1 MQASLCVFCRAAP
14 KTKMTNPIDPL
25 REKARRLRI
34 HSLRMTSAAG
44 SGHPTSCLSAA
55 ELMAATFFHAMRFDP
70 ADPNALAGDRFVL
83 SKGHAAPILY
93 AALAEAGVF
102 PLSRLSTL
110 RQISSELEGHPTP
123 LIPGVDAATGS
134 LGQGLS
140 VGAGLALGARLQNS
154 PARIYV
160 LVGDGE
166 MAEGNVWEAAAFAA
180 ARGLDNLVAMADV
193 NALGQSGR
201 TMYRHDCEVYR
212 RKFESEGWAAE
223 VVDGHDIAAV
233 AGALDR
239 ARANAGKPYAIV
251 ARTQKGYG
259 VSFLA
264 DQDHWHGKALSA
276 DQLEKALAELGPAPD
291 VAKDDGRSYARK
303 SLPMPPPFPAPAA
316 PDYKIGQSV
325 ASREAY
331 GTGLRKLAAVH
342 PQVYAIDGDV
352 KNSTFSETL
361 EKAFPDRLIQ
371 SYIAEQNM
379 VSLAVGMAAQ
389 GLVPFAASFACF
401 LSRAYDQVRM
411 AAISRSN
418 LNLCGSHC
426 GVSIGEDGPSQ
437 MGLEDLAMFR
447 AIPGATV
454 LYPADAVCAER
465 LTAEA
470 ARRPGICY
478 LRTSRPKTPVL
489 YPADETFPIPGL
501 KVLRKSPG
509 DKVTVIGAG
518 VTLYEALHAADQ
530 LQAQGTGLRVIDLYC
545 IKPLDVASLAENVK
559 ATGGRLLIVEDHYR
573 EGGIGEAVIAG
584 LCEAGV
590 PLTGVCQLAV
600 DRVPHSG
607 PPAELLDRFG
617 ISAKQIVEAAGR
629 LLTH

>member
-1 MQASLCVFCRAAP
+1 MTATGLGMLEP
-14 KTKMTNPIDPL
+14 KSIELL
-25 REKARRLRI
+25 REKARLLRI
-34 HSLRMTSAAG
+34 HSMRMTTAAG

-55 ELMAATFFHAMRFDP
+55 DLMAATFFYAMRFDR
-70 ADPNALAGDRFVL
+70 ANPNSLGSDRFVL

-102 PLSRLSTL
+102 PVSRLMTL

-154 PARIYV
+154 AARVYV
-160 LVGDGE
+160 LCGDGE
-166 MAEGNVWEAAAFAA
+166 MAEGQVWEAAAFAA
-180 ARGLDNLVAMADV
+180 LRQLDNLVVMADV

-212 RKFESEGWAAE
+212 RKFESEGWVTE
-223 VVDGHDIAAV
+223 VIDGHDMAAV
-233 AGALDR
+233 VGALGR
-239 ARANAGKPYAIV
+239 AQATPGKPYAIV
-251 ARTQKGYG
+251 ARTEKGHG
-259 VSFLA
+259 ISFLA
-264 DQDHWHGKALSA
+264 DKDGWHGKPLSPE
-276 DQLEKALAELGPAPD
+276 QLEKALAEIGPAPD
-291 VAKDDGRSYARK
+291 VPKDDGHSYARK
-303 SLPMPPPFPAPAA
+303 SLPVPPAFPAPAS
-316 PDYKIGQSV
+316 PEYKIGQPV

-331 GTGLRKLAAVH
+331 GTGLRKLAAVN
-342 PQVYAIDGDV
+342 PKVYGLDGDV
-352 KNSTFSETL
+352 KNSTFSETI
-361 EKAFPDRLIQ
+361 EKESPDRLIQ
-371 SYIAEQNM
+371 GYIAEQNL
-379 VSLAVGMAAQ
+379 VSVAVGMAAQ
-389 GLVPFAASFACF
+389 ELVPFAASFACF

-418 LNLCGSHC
+418 INLCGSHC

-454 LYPADAVCAER
+454 LYPADAVSAER

-489 YPADETFPIPGL
+489 YGPDEKFPVPGL
-501 KVLRKSPG
+501 KVLRQSPS
-509 DKVTVIGAG
+509 DRITVVAAG
-518 VTLYEALHAADQ
+518 VTLYEALNACDQMHAK
-530 LQAQGTGLRVIDLYC
+530 GIGVRVIDLYC
-545 IKPLDVASLAENVK
+545 VKPLDIAALAENVR
-559 ATGGRLLIVEDHYR
+559 ATGGRLITVEDHYA
-573 EGGIGEAVIAG
+573 EGGLGEAVIAG
-584 LCEAGV
+584 LCEAGAAPTAV
-590 PLTGVCQLAV
+590 RRLAV

-607 PPAELLDRFG
+607 PPQQLLDVFG
-617 ISAKQIVEAAGR
+617 ISARHIVAATGQILGN
-629 LLTH
+629 T